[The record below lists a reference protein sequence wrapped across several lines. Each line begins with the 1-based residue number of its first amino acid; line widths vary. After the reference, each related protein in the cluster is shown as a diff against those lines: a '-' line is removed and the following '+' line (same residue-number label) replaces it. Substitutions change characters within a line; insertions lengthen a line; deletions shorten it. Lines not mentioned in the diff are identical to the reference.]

1 MGAVVKVNTAM
12 NNMRNEDDRVDL
24 LSRRLK
30 SMEDTI
36 AVLADDLN
44 KTSFNVKTNSE
55 LLSGYDERISRIA
68 EATCDNFNKTEEQI
82 EGLESSIIHIKTA
95 VKYLDEKMETE
106 RQNDISSNVPVQ
118 VVEKKVESD
127 ETFWA
132 EIIRKANSLTR
143 SGTKK
148 PEIALIF
155 AKEHGYGEEF
165 WENILSV
172 IWAGR
177 KSKIQK
183 TELVKNLDN
192 RFHITMTVKEETSV
206 NIPEPT
212 STNTNCET
220 NSFVDILRSM
230 GYEIVDKDERYT
242 VKDASGRLCEVSR
255 KALEK
260 SMAECFIFNKEA
272 K

>member
-12 NNMRNEDDRVDL
+12 NNMRNENDRVDI

-82 EGLESSIIHIKTA
+82 EGLESSINHIKTA
-95 VKYLDEKMETE
+95 VKYLDEKIETE
-106 RQNDISSNVPVQ
+106 RQNDISSDVSVQ

-165 WENILSV
+165 WENVLSV

-192 RFHITMTVKEETSV
+192 RFHITMTVKEETAV
-206 NIPEPT
+206 DIPVPA
-212 STNTNCET
+212 STNANSET
-220 NSFVDILRSM
+220 NSFIDILHSM

-242 VKDASGRLCEVSR
+242 VKDVSGRLCEVSR